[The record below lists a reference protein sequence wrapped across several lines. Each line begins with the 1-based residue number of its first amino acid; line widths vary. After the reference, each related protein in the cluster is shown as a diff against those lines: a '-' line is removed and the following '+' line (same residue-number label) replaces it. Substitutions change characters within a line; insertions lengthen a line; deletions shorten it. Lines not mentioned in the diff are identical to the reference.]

1 MQLLFLLLE
10 RKSVTLQHMFIDCL
24 EVEDNLRLSKKNP
37 NQYNGDKMEKKLELV
52 EPHKQKELVFHANF
66 VFCEKKYDQPSD
78 VKEDGF
84 TNLFSE
90 DCNQPVTNFVSGNF
104 KKKFQYAHI

>member
-1 MQLLFLLLE
+1 
-10 RKSVTLQHMFIDCL
+10 MFIDCL

-52 EPHKQKELVFHANF
+52 EPHKQKELVLYANS
-66 VFCEKKYDQPSD
+66 VFCEQKDDQPSD
-78 VKEDGF
+78 VKEDGY

-90 DCNQPVTNFVSGNF
+90 DCNQLVTNFVSGDL
-104 KKKFQYAHI
+104 KKYFSSPYRMNMRMNTWMLYPKNQL